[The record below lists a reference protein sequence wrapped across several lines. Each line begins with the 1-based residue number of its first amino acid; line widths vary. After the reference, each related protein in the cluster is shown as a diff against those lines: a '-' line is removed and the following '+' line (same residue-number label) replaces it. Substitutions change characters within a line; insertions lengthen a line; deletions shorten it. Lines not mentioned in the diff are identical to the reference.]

1 MENQSVLAVREALW
15 MALQL
20 AGPPLLAMLAML
32 AVGLAVSIFQALTQV
47 QESTLAFLPKLV
59 VLGLVMLLLG
69 PGMAGVMRGYA
80 ASLFDRMIAVGGQP

>member
-15 MALQL
+15 MALHL
-20 AGPPLLAMLAML
+20 SGPPLLAML

-47 QESTLAFLPKLV
+47 QEATLAFLPKLV
-59 VLGLVMLLLG
+59 VLVLALLLLG
-69 PGMAGVMRGYA
+69 PGMAGAMRGYT